1 MELACSASLR
11 SHKTGRFYTSGCI
24 KIIAVCFPIIYV
36 KVLEYTDC
44 IQLQYKF
51 RYPILDA
58 VIKLV
63 FKLNLIWFCT

>member
-11 SHKTGRFYTSGCI
+11 SHKCGRFLYLWVYQNNGRL
-24 KIIAVCFPIIYV
+24 FPIIYV